1 MTMLMQRLA
10 SSRSVATTT
19 RRLALRSASFASST
33 FTNGDKKNAAQPGRV
48 VVITSGKGGVGK
60 TTVTASIGY
69 GLAQRGFRTCLI
81 DFDIGLRNLDL
92 HLVRRCSSL
101 GAEGSTDHLWI
112 HLS

>member
-1 MTMLMQRLA
+1 MAMLVQRLA
-10 SSRSVATTT
+10 SSRSVVATT
-19 RRLALRSASFASST
+19 RRLALRSLSSAAA
-33 FTNGDKKNAAQPGRV
+33 NGEKKNAAQPGRV

-92 HLVRRCSSL
+92 HLVRRCQFS
-101 GAEGSTDHLWI
+101 GAEDSH
-112 HLS
+112 